1 MRMYMHRGVE
11 ERKRSIGR
19 SVPGYNAGRGNR
31 EMKARE
37 KRDGKLR
44 VSRTFQ
50 CTWCDRESASVGLS
64 RA

>member
-1 MRMYMHRGVE
+1 MRAYMHRGVE
-11 ERKRSIGR
+11 KRKRLVGR
-19 SVPGYNAGRGNR
+19 SVPSYNAGRGGNR

-50 CTWCDRESASVGLS
+50 CDRESASVGLT
-64 RA
+64 RT